1 MCEAAQLPETA
12 ESPCSPKKRT
22 PAQAKYPG
30 SYANARDPATLV
42 GHTSPYTPQQGS
54 QPMQQPL
61 EERVASLETAAER
74 HEQTLAR
81 LDTIVENHDELLE
94 RLQTNQETL
103 QANQEA
109 LHANQEKVVSLLEE
123 LTRDAAT
130 TRRLWLRL
138 AQRYGWLDDEQ
149 NGAQPDTTA

>member
-1 MCEAAQLPETA
+1 
-12 ESPCSPKKRT
+12 
-22 PAQAKYPG
+22 
-30 SYANARDPATLV
+30 
-42 GHTSPYTPQQGS
+42 
-54 QPMQQPL
+54 MQQPL
-61 EERVASLETAAER
+61 EDRVTSLEAAAER

-81 LDTIVENHDELLE
+81 LDSIIENHDQLLD
-94 RLQTNQETL
+94 RLLVNQETLQANQETLQANQETL

-109 LHANQEKVVSLLEE
+109 IVGLLEE

-149 NGAQPDTTA
+149 NGAQPDTSP

>member
-1 MCEAAQLPETA
+1 
-12 ESPCSPKKRT
+12 
-22 PAQAKYPG
+22 
-30 SYANARDPATLV
+30 
-42 GHTSPYTPQQGS
+42 
-54 QPMQQPL
+54 MQQPL
-61 EERVASLETAAER
+61 EERVASLETAADR

-81 LDTIVENHDELLE
+81 LDSIIENHDQLLD
-94 RLQTNQETL
+94 RLLVNQETL

-109 LHANQEKVVSLLEE
+109 IASLLEE

-149 NGAQPDTTA
+149 NGAQPDTST

>member
-1 MCEAAQLPETA
+1 
-12 ESPCSPKKRT
+12 
-22 PAQAKYPG
+22 
-30 SYANARDPATLV
+30 
-42 GHTSPYTPQQGS
+42 
-54 QPMQQPL
+54 MQQPL
-61 EERVASLETAAER
+61 EERVASLETAADR

-81 LDTIVENHDELLE
+81 LDSIIENHDQLLD
-94 RLQTNQETL
+94 RLLVNQETLQANQKSLQANQETL

-109 LHANQEKVVSLLEE
+109 IVGLLEE

-149 NGAQPDTTA
+149 NGAQPDTSP

>member
-1 MCEAAQLPETA
+1 
-12 ESPCSPKKRT
+12 
-22 PAQAKYPG
+22 
-30 SYANARDPATLV
+30 
-42 GHTSPYTPQQGS
+42 
-54 QPMQQPL
+54 MQQPL
-61 EERVASLETAAER
+61 EERVSSLETTAER

-81 LDTIVENHDELLE
+81 LVSIAENQDQLLD
-94 RLQTNQETL
+94 RL

-109 LHANQEKVVSLLEE
+109 IVSLLEE

-149 NGAQPDTTA
+149 NGAQPDTPT

>member
-1 MCEAAQLPETA
+1 
-12 ESPCSPKKRT
+12 
-22 PAQAKYPG
+22 
-30 SYANARDPATLV
+30 
-42 GHTSPYTPQQGS
+42 
-54 QPMQQPL
+54 MQQPL
-61 EERVASLETAAER
+61 EERATSLETTVER

-81 LDTIVENHDELLE
+81 LDTIIENQDQLMD
-94 RLQTNQETL
+94 RIQANQEIL

-109 LHANQEKVVSLLEE
+109 IVSLLEE

-149 NGAQPDTTA
+149 NGAQPDTPT

>member
-1 MCEAAQLPETA
+1 
-12 ESPCSPKKRT
+12 
-22 PAQAKYPG
+22 
-30 SYANARDPATLV
+30 
-42 GHTSPYTPQQGS
+42 
-54 QPMQQPL
+54 MQQPL
-61 EERVASLETAAER
+61 EERVASLEAAAER

-81 LDTIVENHDELLE
+81 LVSIAENQDHLLD
-94 RLQTNQETL
+94 RLLANQETL

-109 LHANQEKVVSLLEE
+109 IVSLVEE

-149 NGAQPDTTA
+149 NGTQPDTPT

>member
-1 MCEAAQLPETA
+1 
-12 ESPCSPKKRT
+12 
-22 PAQAKYPG
+22 
-30 SYANARDPATLV
+30 
-42 GHTSPYTPQQGS
+42 
-54 QPMQQPL
+54 MQQPL
-61 EERVASLETAAER
+61 EERLSSLETTAER

-81 LDTIVENHDELLE
+81 LVSIAENQDQLLD
-94 RLQTNQETL
+94 RLLANQETL

-109 LHANQEKVVSLLEE
+109 IVSLLEE

-149 NGAQPDTTA
+149 NGAQPDTPT